1 MVNCQDGRNST
12 QKHRDKLN
20 LVSIAI
26 DAQGASVVRPWHS
39 KANAEFVT
47 LVDSQNI
54 LGNLF
59 NLKAIPYGIMI
70 DEAGRLVKSPFSI
83 NVAKKET
90 IEMLERWVSDPVY
103 NATLLSSVKPSKK
116 SLNPKVIE
124 ANARFQLGL
133 TLLEIGKKT
142 EAMEEWRKALTLDPK
157 NWIIHKQIWAVEH
170 PDKFYDGNVDF
181 GWQKAQLEAEKE
193 E

>member
-1 MVNCQDGRNST
+1 M
-12 QKHRDKLN
+12 
-20 LVSIAI
+20 
-26 DAQGASVVRPWHS
+26 RPWHD

-47 LVDSQNI
+47 LVDSENI

-90 IEMLERWVSDPVY
+90 LTMLEKWLTDPAY
-103 NATLLSSVKPSKK
+103 NATLLENVKPASK
-116 SLNPKVIE
+116 SINPKVIE

-133 TLLEIGKKT
+133 TLLEIGKKA
-142 EAMEEWRKALTLDPK
+142 EAMTEWRKALALDPK
-157 NWIIHKQIWAVEH
+157 NWIIHKQIWAVEN
-170 PDKFYDGNVDF
+170 PDKFYDGNVDY

>member
-1 MVNCQDGRNST
+1 M
-12 QKHRDKLN
+12 
-20 LVSIAI
+20 
-26 DAQGASVVRPWHS
+26 RPWHD
-39 KANAEFVT
+39 KAKAEFVT

-59 NLKAIPYGIMI
+59 NLKAIPYGVMI

-83 NVAKKET
+83 NVAKKE
-90 IEMLERWVSDPVY
+90 MLDMLKKWITDPAY
-103 NATLLSSVKPSKK
+103 NATLLGNVKPASN
-116 SLNPKVIE
+116 SQNPKVIE

-142 EAMEEWRKALTLDPK
+142 EAMAEWRKALALDPK

-170 PDKFYDGNVDF
+170 PDKFYDGNVDY
-181 GWQKAQLEAEKE
+181 GWQKAQLEAEKR
-193 E
+193 

>member
-1 MVNCQDGRNST
+1 M
-12 QKHRDKLN
+12 
-20 LVSIAI
+20 
-26 DAQGASVVRPWHS
+26 
-39 KANAEFVT
+39 EFDT

-70 DEAGRLVKSPFSI
+70 DETGRLVKSPFSI

-90 IEMLERWVSDPVY
+90 LIMLEKWLEDPTY
-103 NATLLSSVKPSKK
+103 NATLLNSIKPISK
-116 SLNPKVIE
+116 SQNPKVIE

-133 TLLEIGKKT
+133 TLLEVGKKT
-142 EAMEEWRKALTLDPK
+142 EAMAEWRKALALDPK

-170 PDKFYDGNVDF
+170 PDKFYDGNVDY
-181 GWQKAQLEAEKE
+181 GWQKAQLEAENK
-193 E
+193 

>member
-1 MVNCQDGRNST
+1 M
-12 QKHRDKLN
+12 
-20 LVSIAI
+20 
-26 DAQGASVVRPWHS
+26 RPWHD
-39 KANAEFVT
+39 KAKAEFNT

-54 LGNLF
+54 LGNLY
-59 NLKAIPYGIMI
+59 NLKAIPYGVMI

-90 IEMLERWVSDPVY
+90 LAMLEKWLLAPTY
-103 NATLLSSVKPSKK
+103 NAELLGNVKPARTKK
-116 SLNPKVIE
+116 NPKAIE

-142 EAMEEWRKALTLDPK
+142 EAMAEWRKALALDPK

-170 PDKFYDGNVDF
+170 PDKFYDGNVDY
-181 GWQKAQLEAEKE
+181 GWQKAQLEMEKDE
-193 E
+193 